1 MSRAPRC
8 QGRRS
13 SKSAPRAVPGP
24 LQEAGLAASW
34 QDIVIEGSSSS
45 SQVGQYLSSI
55 TGNKVLTPAQNAA
68 KDKSTFMYM
77 LNNIEA
83 VPTMMQYV
91 CFATVECLLY
101 VYI

>member
-1 MSRAPRC
+1 M
-8 QGRRS
+8 
-13 SKSAPRAVPGP
+13 
-24 LQEAGLAASW
+24 
-34 QDIVIEGSSSS
+34 
-45 SQVGQYLSSI
+45 
-55 TGNKVLTPAQNAA
+55 TPAQNAA